1 MLSLGEHL
9 PTLHFLP
16 YTYCPMNQFE
26 SQVVNIPYSQ
36 QRVYDMLSDLSHLE
50 NVKDRLPQDKVKDF
64 TFDRDTVSI
73 NVPPVGDIAF
83 QVIEREEPKC
93 VKLEATTSPIPLT
106 VWIQMLPTSDESSK
120 MKLTLRTQLNPFIKG
135 MVQKPLQEG
144 LEKMAE
150 MLAQIS
156 Y

>member
-1 MLSLGEHL
+1 
-9 PTLHFLP
+9 
-16 YTYCPMNQFE
+16 MNQFE
-26 SQVVNIPYSQ
+26 SKVVNIPYSQ
-36 QRVYDMLSDLSHLE
+36 QRVYDMLSDLSHWE
-50 NVKDRLPQDKVKDF
+50 KVKDRIPEDKVKELK
-64 TFDRDTVSI
+64 FDRDTVSI
-73 NVPPVGDIAF
+73 NVAPVGDIAF
-83 QVIEREEPKC
+83 KIIEREEPKC

-106 VWIQMLPTSDESSK
+106 LWVQMLPTAEEASK
-120 MKLTLRTQLNPFIKG
+120 MKLTLRTELNPFIKG

>member
-1 MLSLGEHL
+1 
-9 PTLHFLP
+9 
-16 YTYCPMNQFE
+16 MNQFE
-26 SQVVNIPYSQ
+26 SKVVNIPYSQ

-50 NVKDRLPQDKVKDF
+50 KVKDRIPEDKVKELK
-64 TFDRDTVSI
+64 FDRDTVSI
-73 NVPPVGDIAF
+73 NVAPVGDIAF
-83 QVIEREEPKC
+83 KIIEREEPKC

-106 VWIQMLPTSDESSK
+106 LWIQMLPTSDEASK
-120 MKLTLRTQLNPFIKG
+120 MKLTLRTELNPFIKG

-144 LEKMAE
+144 IEKMAE

>member
-1 MLSLGEHL
+1 
-9 PTLHFLP
+9 
-16 YTYCPMNQFE
+16 MNQFE
-26 SQVVNIPYSQ
+26 SKVVNIPYSQ

-50 NVKDRLPQDKVKDF
+50 KVTDRIPEDKVKELK
-64 TFDRDTVSI
+64 FDRDTVSI
-73 NVPPVGDIAF
+73 NVAPVGDIAF
-83 QVIEREEPKC
+83 KIIEREEPKC
-93 VKLEATTSPIPLT
+93 VKLETTTSPIPLT
-106 VWIQMLPTSDESSK
+106 LWVQMLPTAEEASK
-120 MKLTLRTQLNPFIKG
+120 MKLTLRTELNPFIKG

>member
-1 MLSLGEHL
+1 
-9 PTLHFLP
+9 
-16 YTYCPMNQFE
+16 MNQFE
-26 SQVVNIPYSQ
+26 SKVVNIPYSQ

-50 NVKDRLPQDKVKDF
+50 KVKDRIPEDKVKELK
-64 TFDRDTVSI
+64 FDRDTVSI
-73 NVPPVGDIAF
+73 NVAPVGDIAF
-83 QVIEREEPKC
+83 KIIEREEPKC
-93 VKLEATTSPIPLT
+93 VKLETTTSPIPLT
-106 VWIQMLPTSDESSK
+106 LWVQMLPTAEEASK
-120 MKLTLRTQLNPFIKG
+120 MKLTLRTELNPFIKG

>member
-1 MLSLGEHL
+1 
-9 PTLHFLP
+9 
-16 YTYCPMNQFE
+16 MNQFE
-26 SQVVNIPYSQ
+26 SQVVSIPYSQ

-50 NVKDRLPQDKVKDF
+50 NVKNRIPKDKVGELK
-64 TFDRDTVSI
+64 FDRDTVSV
-73 NVPPVGDIAF
+73 NVAPVGEIAF
-83 QVIEREEPKC
+83 KVVEREEPKC

-106 VWIQMLPTSDESSK
+106 LWIQMLPTAEEASK
-120 MKLTLRTQLNPFIKG
+120 MKLTLRTELNPFIKG

-150 MLAQIS
+150 MLASIS

>member
-1 MLSLGEHL
+1 
-9 PTLHFLP
+9 
-16 YTYCPMNQFE
+16 MNQIE
-26 SQVVNIPYSQ
+26 SKVVNIPYSQ

-50 NVKDRLPQDKVKDF
+50 KVKDRIPEDKVKELK
-64 TFDRDTVSI
+64 FDRDTVSI
-73 NVPPVGDIAF
+73 NVAPVGDIAF
-83 QVIEREEPKC
+83 KIVEREEPKC

-106 VWIQMLPTSDESSK
+106 LWVQMLPTAEEASK
-120 MKLTLRTQLNPFIKG
+120 MKLTLRTELNPFIKG

-150 MLAQIS
+150 MLAAIN